1 VARRGRNEQ
10 DDRTTNEPRIA
21 YDTSAAN
28 RHTDGCDSFFW
39 VEPGTAN
46 RKPCMPMIAHAQST
60 SRRMSRR
67 TGNGIMLAF
76 TLGSSIA
83 VLAITLILVLR
94 WPASV
99 APDAPSLPISVGG
112 IVFNVPPAAIRVALQ
127 RHAGQQGRLDLV
139 FLWPALVPP
148 NPAAKPPA
156 SEDVPAID
164 RLFVTIT
171 APDDGLGP
179 AERIRTIYPR
189 YFDFGRFAG
198 PDGLL
203 VIRFRDGTPYQ
214 AEDLFYDPAAPDR
227 FVVRC
232 SRPGSGPTPGICL
245 FERRLADA
253 ADIVVRFPREWLAD
267 WRQVSAG
274 IEKLIASLRP
284 SSS

>member
-1 VARRGRNEQ
+1 
-10 DDRTTNEPRIA
+10 
-21 YDTSAAN
+21 
-28 RHTDGCDSFFW
+28 
-39 VEPGTAN
+39 
-46 RKPCMPMIAHAQST
+46 MPMSARLRSGSH
-60 SRRMSRR
+60 RMSRR
-67 TGNGIMLAF
+67 GGHGVILAF
-76 TLGSSIA
+76 AMGAGVA
-83 VLAITLILVLR
+83 VLAVMLALVLR
-94 WPASV
+94 WPAASS
-99 APDAPSLPISVGG
+99 ATDAPSVPISVGG
-112 IVFNVPPAAIRVALQ
+112 LVFNVPPAAIRFALQ
-127 RHAGQQGRLDLV
+127 RRAGEQSRLDLV

-148 NPAAKPPA
+148 DPAAKPVA
-156 SEDVPAID
+156 SEDPPAFD
-164 RLFVTIT
+164 RLFVTI
-171 APDDGLGP
+171 AALDDALGP

-232 SRPGSGPTPGICL
+232 SRPGAGPTPGICL

-253 ADIVVRFPREWLAD
+253 ADVTVRFPREWLSD

-274 IEKLIASLRP
+274 IERLIASLRP